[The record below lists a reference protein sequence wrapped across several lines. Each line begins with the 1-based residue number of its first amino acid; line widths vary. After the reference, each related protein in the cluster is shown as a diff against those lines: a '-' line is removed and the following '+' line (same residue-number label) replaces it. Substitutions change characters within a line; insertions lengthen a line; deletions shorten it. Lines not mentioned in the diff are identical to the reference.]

1 MKPINSKDQIIL
13 GIVAVVFAAIIGA
26 VAFLFLSPTFERVS
40 PKVNIEKEL
49 YWNLQKPIKFEIA
62 DASEIKSY
70 NILFDDG
77 QKPIKLETKVIK
89 SENGLTQIDILPPSF
104 DENNRPKDGNLIIDV
119 HDSSKW
125 NFFDGNQTVTNTKI
139 IIDKRSPI
147 ANVITNSYLLRQGGS
162 GIIVAEITDDNIKDY
177 YVSFNDEEVFEM
189 FPFQK
194 KNFYISIITWPVD
207 IKEFKKVNI
216 VAVDMAGNKTVTKV
230 PFYIQPFKEKT
241 DKIKITDDFVN
252 NISKQVLEN
261 SNMNVPEGITETFVK
276 VNKEVREK
284 NVKTIRE
291 VVKKNLENSGKM
303 TFDVKTFIR
312 MPNAATFAQFG
323 ERRHYFYNDQKI
335 DEAWHLGMDWA
346 SSKRADIVVTN
357 PGKVIYKGYL
367 GIYGDTAIV
376 DHGWGLGT
384 LYAHTSNID
393 VEVGDEIK
401 TGQKI
406 GNTGATG
413 AVFGDHLHFGVLVQ
427 GIEVNPNEWLD
438 YEWIK
443 VNLTKT
449 INDAIKIINGSTK

>member
-70 NILFDDG
+70 NVLFDDG

-125 NFFDGNQTVTNTKI
+125 NFFEGNQTVTNTKI

-406 GNTGATG
+406 GNTGSTG

-449 INDAIKIINGSTK
+449 INDATKMINGSTK